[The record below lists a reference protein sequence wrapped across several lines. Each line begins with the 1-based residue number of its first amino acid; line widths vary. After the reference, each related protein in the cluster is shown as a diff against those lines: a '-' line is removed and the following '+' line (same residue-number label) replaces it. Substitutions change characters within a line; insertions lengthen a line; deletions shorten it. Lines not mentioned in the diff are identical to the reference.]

1 MELFFEKR
9 KSSTHYIIN
18 TYIELGIAIF
28 IIIKFIMEDFNW
40 DVLKYAF
47 LLLGYSWII
56 DGIESYIKKENMSRY
71 FLYFAVGLGWTI
83 LYVSPSSFLIL
94 LFVVMNY

>member
-1 MELFFEKR
+1 MGFFFEKR
-9 KSSTHYIIN
+9 KSSKPFIVN
-18 TYIELGIAIF
+18 KYIELGIAIF

-56 DGIESYIKKENMSRY
+56 DGIESYTKKENRSRY
-71 FLYFAVGLGWTI
+71 LLYFAIGLGWII
-83 LYVSPSSFLIL
+83 LYVSLV
-94 LFVVMNY
+94 LF

>member
-1 MELFFEKR
+1 MGIFFEKR
-9 KSSTHYIIN
+9 KSSKPFIIN

-56 DGIESYIKKENMSRY
+56 DGIESYIKKEKRSRY
-71 FLYFAVGLGWTI
+71 FLYFAIGLGWII
-83 LYVSPSSFLIL
+83 LFVSLIL
-94 LFVVMNY
+94 F

>member
-1 MELFFEKR
+1 MGVFFKER
-9 KSSTHYIIN
+9 KSSKPFIIN
-18 TYIELGIAIF
+18 TYIELGIAIL

-56 DGIESYIKKENMSRY
+56 DGIESYTKKENMSRY
-71 FLYFAVGLGWTI
+71 LLYFAVGLGWII
-83 LYVSPSSFLIL
+83 LYVSLVL
-94 LFVVMNY
+94 Y